1 MIKNVFRQMSPEEIG
16 LEAIDDLKMIHIYD
30 LTGSARPDGKY
41 GVTAVLVNFSDNKQL
56 NYTEND
62 FCLNLFVKKIFEVYN
77 TGGDKDSIIMDD
89 TTRQIMEAGA
99 VPRHESILSKYY
111 DAEIQDTPVLV
122 NASTLSRR
130 FLPLIEY
137 LLIGLYKTMGTDV
150 EVIERRAGWRGSG
163 RMVLHVGDS
172 NRTQYF
178 KAFEINDNTFS
189 IKLNGF
195 LTEHGDLLINVNLY
209 DDMISITYKSESSGI
224 EGTSSFKF
232 TKENLREM
240 HQIQKNGEQLFYDVN
255 VYENAFTADSKIED
269 EVSVVSLP
277 LLPEGMRPCAVY
289 SLPIGM
295 TYLLYD
301 EADSSEQVEVET
313 FCGVFLW
320 PDAAYADI
328 RGWSVIKSI
337 QSGLALKNEA
347 FRIINLSDN
356 REFIQ
361 SAFLRGTGSRYKE
374 LLEGKFVI
382 NERKSV

>member
-1 MIKNVFRQMSPEEIG
+1 MPPGVLELLEVLELSPVV
-16 LEAIDDLKMIHIYD
+16 
-30 LTGSARPDGKY
+30 SP
-41 GVTAVLVNFSDNKQL
+41 S
-56 NYTEND
+56 
-62 FCLNLFVKKIFEVYN
+62 
-77 TGGDKDSIIMDD
+77 
-89 TTRQIMEAGA
+89 
-99 VPRHESILSKYY
+99 P
-111 DAEIQDTPVLV
+111 
-122 NASTLSRR
+122 
-130 FLPLIEY
+130 
-137 LLIGLYKTMGTDV
+137 
-150 EVIERRAGWRGSG
+150 
-163 RMVLHVGDS
+163 
-172 NRTQYF
+172 
-178 KAFEINDNTFS
+178 
-189 IKLNGF
+189 
-195 LTEHGDLLINVNLY
+195 
-209 DDMISITYKSESSGI
+209 
-224 EGTSSFKF
+224 
-232 TKENLREM
+232 
-240 HQIQKNGEQLFYDVN
+240 
-255 VYENAFTADSKIED
+255 

-361 SAFLRGTGSRYKE
+361 SVFLRGTGSRYKE